1 MMEISLNELV
11 TLQSALVNVKMF
23 LSRERKLDQEKL
35 ATLVDEA
42 YAVVMKK
49 IDSLDQPF
57 YVVCCF

>member
-1 MMEISLNELV
+1 MEISLNELV

-23 LSRERKLDQEKL
+23 LSGERKIDQEKL
-35 ATLVDEA
+35 TTLVDEA

-57 YVVCCF
+57 FT